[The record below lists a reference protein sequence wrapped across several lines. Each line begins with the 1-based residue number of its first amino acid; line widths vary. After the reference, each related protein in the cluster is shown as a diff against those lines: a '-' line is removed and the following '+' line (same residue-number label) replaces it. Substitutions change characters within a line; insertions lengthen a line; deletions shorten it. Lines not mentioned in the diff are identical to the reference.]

1 IAALVTDGSDG
12 AAVKRLQAALKKEG
26 AALKLVAPKIGKLK
40 GNGLVPD
47 MTVEGGPSVLFD
59 AVVLLPSAEGTEALL
74 GMAAAVNWLRD
85 AFGHLK
91 AIGYN
96 EEALPLFAKAA
107 IKPDAKL
114 GVVSLKEGRGLDA
127 FI

>member
-1 IAALVTDGSDG
+1 
-12 AAVKRLQAALKKEG
+12 
-26 AALKLVAPKIGKLK
+26 
-40 GNGLVPD
+40 

-96 EEALPLFAKAA
+96 EEAQPLFDKASSSPTPSWA
-107 IKPDAKL
+107 SCLWTMSAGSTPSLPPPRSIKS
-114 GVVSLKEGRGLDA
+114 GTGRNW
-127 FI
+127 